1 MRLEIF
7 DLLDET
13 CEILREHQDDYL
25 EAEARII
32 QCLKSLLIEKEDSIV
47 EIASRIKAP
56 NSLREK
62 VIRNKLYHD
71 LHSGQEIID
80 NLHDLVGVTIKCQ
93 FIKEEKILF
102 DQINAKFKNQN
113 YEGLY
118 YNDKFPTI
126 LLNLNMPQPQPQKN
140 GYDVYRIDGCCRI
153 GEKKINFELQIKAMV
168 YTFWSE
174 IEHKVV
180 YKNNHYS
187 LNNAFM
193 SEMLSSIRNS
203 LSSIDAQLNII
214 YNQMQYQTM
223 KDRSL
228 DDKSIKN
235 VIAKSL
241 NDLFIDKIKES
252 IGFTINF
259 KKVCDLLSEFLYNRS
274 LGETPDNSSIA
285 FSKLRQMIDKVKV
298 KTIDFESPIE
308 FNDDIESTDRFT
320 SIMSKAFLFYM
331 NSDFEWYVF
340 FKMLFELLPEG
351 NCKDFEYFIH
361 LYKQHFIRDEIFDNI
376 QSTFNEAEANS
387 IIDDILAE
395 VAITLV
401 DVSDISI
408 LHEDKCEAVAN
419 EIEEFTRVFIIES
432 KTFDE
437 WEKSKTF
444 LLEDLK
450 KAIINIFEKD

>member
-13 CEILREHQDDYL
+13 CEILRKQHIDYT

-32 QCLKSLLIEKEDSIV
+32 QCLRSILVEKEDTIV
-47 EIASRIKAP
+47 EIVSRIKSP

-62 VIRNKLYHD
+62 VIRNKLYHA
-71 LHSGQEIID
+71 LKTGQEIID

-93 FIKEEKILF
+93 FIKEEKMLF
-102 DQINAKFKNQN
+102 DLISKKFNQKNN
-113 YEGLY
+113 EGFY
-118 YNDKFPTI
+118 FIDKFPNICLDLSMT
-126 LLNLNMPQPQPQKN
+126 QPQPQKN
-140 GYDVYRIDGCCRI
+140 GYSVYRIDGYCRI

-174 IEHKVV
+174 IEHKIV

-193 SEMLSSIRNS
+193 SDMLSSIRSS
-203 LSSIDAQLNII
+203 LSSIDSQLNII
-214 YNQMQYQTM
+214 YNQMQYQSF
-223 KDRSL
+223 KDRTL
-228 DDKSIKN
+228 DDKAIKN

-259 KKVCDLLSEFLYNRS
+259 KKACDLLSEFLYNRS
-274 LGETPDNSSIA
+274 LVDNPDSNTIA
-285 FSKLRQMIDKVKV
+285 FMKLRKMIENVKSR
-298 KTIDFESPIE
+298 TIDFESPIK
-308 FNDDIESTDRFT
+308 FNDDIVSEDRFT

-351 NCKDFEYFIH
+351 NCKDFEYFII
-361 LYKQHFIRDEIFDNI
+361 LYKHHFIKDEIFDNV
-376 QSTFNEAEANS
+376 QNTYNEYESNC
-387 IIDDILAE
+387 IIDDILAS
-395 VAITLV
+395 VALTLV

-408 LHEDKCEAVAN
+408 LHEDKCSQVAN
-419 EIEEFTRVFIIES
+419 EIEEFTRIFIIDS
-432 KTFDE
+432 KSFNE
-437 WEKSKTF
+437 WENSKTF
-444 LLEDLK
+444 LLQDLTHNIRK
-450 KAIINIFEKD
+450 IFE